1 MAYRGRE
8 LLIFPSISHFFV
20 DFHLAGKTKETGAG
34 QSLLF
39 MPLWIMP
46 LQEAGTQPTYFMPE
60 FSVAVMSLTRLADH
74 SEYSLFIM
82 ALRTWTIQ

>member
-1 MAYRGRE
+1 MAYRGRG
-8 LLIFPSISHFFV
+8 LLIFPSISHFFA

-39 MPLWIMP
+39 MP

-74 SEYSLFIM
+74 SEYALFIM